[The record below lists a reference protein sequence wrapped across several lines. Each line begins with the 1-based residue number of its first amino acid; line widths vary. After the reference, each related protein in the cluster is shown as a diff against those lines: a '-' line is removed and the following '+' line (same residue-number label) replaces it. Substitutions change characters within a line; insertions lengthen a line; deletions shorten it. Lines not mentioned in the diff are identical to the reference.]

1 MEEEGIITREE
12 EEEEEGMR
20 GVEGMTRGVM
30 AVSRISEEGTRES
43 NGVGCDQ
50 HIDRCATKVLATA
63 LKLERAAF
71 ASRAPR
77 CSHFRPRSC

>member
-30 AVSRISEEGTRES
+30 AVSRISEEGTREYC
-43 NGVGCDQ
+43 GVGCDQ
-50 HIDRCATKVLATA
+50 HIDR
-63 LKLERAAF
+63 
-71 ASRAPR
+71 SRSPSLLRKNFKR
-77 CSHFRPRSC
+77 CSLRR